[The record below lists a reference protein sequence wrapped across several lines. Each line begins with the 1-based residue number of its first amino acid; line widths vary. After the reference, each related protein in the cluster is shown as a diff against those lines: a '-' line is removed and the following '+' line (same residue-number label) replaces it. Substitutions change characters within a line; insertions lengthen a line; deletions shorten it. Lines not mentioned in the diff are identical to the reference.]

1 MTYNQLL
8 KFYKLLADN
17 PNVGKLSN
25 QSKIKFIRAFKTVK
39 DEINVLIEAEKAIFE
54 KYNIDNS
61 DGKADFSH
69 LDDDTKKEF
78 VKEFNGLHDS
88 DCPEIAFQ
96 LSESDFNILSEEKTV
111 NQKDG
116 SKFDF
121 VYNAEELEFLFNYI
135 NVTD

>member
-8 KFYKLLADN
+8 KFYKLLSDN

-61 DGKADFSH
+61 NGKADFSH

-78 VKEFNGLHDS
+78 ILEFNGLHDS
-88 DCPEIAFQ
+88 DCAEIGFQ